1 MKIFTYILLGVK
13 IIAALVFGAIL
24 LIAIFTGSDMD

>member
-1 MKIFTYILLGVK
+1 MKIFTYILLGIK
-13 IIAALVFGAIL
+13 IIAALAFGAIL